1 MPKLKDQK
9 LRHNEY
15 YDMQNKF
22 DKLYA
27 QSKEGFIFKSLMEI
41 VRSDENIKLAYR
53 NIKNNNGSHTAGV
66 DYKTVSFIENLDE
79 KENWQVCEEGETLTE
94 NDLTYT
100 FYTYKNNAVRPFAE

>member
-27 QSKEGFIFKSLMEI
+27 QSKEGFIFKSLMGI
-41 VRSDENIKLAYR
+41 VQSDENIKLAYR

-79 KENWQVCEEGETLTE
+79 ESYVAKVKAKIANY
-94 NDLTYT
+94 NP
-100 FYTYKNNAVRPFAE
+100 KAVKRVM